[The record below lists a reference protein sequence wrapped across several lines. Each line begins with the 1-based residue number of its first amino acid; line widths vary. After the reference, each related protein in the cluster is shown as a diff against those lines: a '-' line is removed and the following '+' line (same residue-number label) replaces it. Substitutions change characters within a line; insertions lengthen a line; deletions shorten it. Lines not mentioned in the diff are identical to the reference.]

1 VFLLR
6 VGREGCP
13 HCGRCEVYVSKPESV
28 WENLMILLLLQP
40 VRCRGCLARFYR
52 PLWMHTPT
60 HPNHRSQRLSDK
72 PVKIAAKL
80 TSEGVHRE

>member
-1 VFLLR
+1 MGKSDDPAPAAAGALSRL
-6 VGREGCP
+6 
-13 HCGRCEVYVSKPESV
+13 
-28 WENLMILLLLQP
+28 
-40 VRCRGCLARFYR
+40 LARFYR
-52 PLWMHTPT
+52 PLWLHTPT